1 MKSVLEKIAQ
11 NVVQMTLVRA
21 KVIAVYDQAIDVT
34 PINEDADIFD
44 VKIRVIIDENEAGV
58 MIFPL
63 IESVVL
69 VGLISDTDAYLLS
82 CSEVERMVI
91 NTGKFRFEVDDEG
104 NAIFD
109 QGENEGLVKL
119 PELRTEIDKLNS
131 YLNTIKQTFSTWVPV
146 PNDGGS
152 ALKVAMNSALASQ
165 QTADLSGVGNDK
177 IKH

>member
-1 MKSVLEKIAQ
+1 MKSVLEKIAKD
-11 NVVQMTLVRA
+11 VVQMTLVRA
-21 KVIAVYDQAIDVT
+21 RVIAIYDQVIDVT
-34 PINEDADIFD
+34 PINDDADILD
-44 VKIRVIIDENEAGV
+44 VKIRVIVDGNEAGV
-58 MIFPL
+58 MIFPPL
-63 IESVVL
+63 ESIVL

-91 NTGKFRFEVDDEG
+91 NTGKFRFEVDSEG

-119 PELRTEIDKLNS
+119 PELRAEINKLNS
-131 YLNTIKQTFSTWVPV
+131 FLNAIKQTFSSWTPI

-152 ALKVAMNSALASQ
+152 ALKAAMSSALASE